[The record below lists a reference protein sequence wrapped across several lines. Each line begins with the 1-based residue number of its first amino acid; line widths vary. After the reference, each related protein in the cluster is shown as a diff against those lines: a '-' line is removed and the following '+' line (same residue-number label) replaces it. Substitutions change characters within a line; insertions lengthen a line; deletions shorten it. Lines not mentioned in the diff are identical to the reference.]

1 MSPQH
6 VQEALGA
13 AEAQAGI
20 EPSAP
25 LSLFA
30 LRQYLAQEL
39 QSTGGRPALA
49 GAKERKKIPLP
60 EAEWQKLEELA
71 AVLLSLGV
79 RTTPGQVAS
88 ALLHQSLEQLE
99 TLDPKSLAEQ
109 LKS

>member
-1 MSPQH
+1 MIPEKASK
-6 VQEALGA
+6 
-13 AEAQAGI
+13 
-20 EPSAP
+20 SAKSAIKIDLTGHQKTI
-25 LSLFA
+25 LS
-30 LRQYLAQEL
+30 
-39 QSTGGRPALA
+39 G
-49 GAKERKKIPLP
+49 K
-60 EAEWQKLEELA
+60 WQKLEELA